1 MSIATYAIPRT
12 EDDVQVA
19 APRLEISKFLRSIE
33 EKKSLMKIYIQQ
45 RAVAVSATI
54 LNVDPENSAIIL
66 EDSAEGDLKG
76 LHENED
82 VSYEITLDSAR
93 ILFSSQEVSPC
104 EHDNRPALRLS
115 LPKSLMRIQ
124 RRDSYRLDVPVTD
137 PATCRITLPGN
148 AGTVS
153 LQVKDISTGGVSVV
167 DNQQMLGSSTGALYS
182 SCQLDLPGTG
192 TLSVKLQV
200 MRFMSEA
207 LPFEQESRHVGCKFV
222 DLHNSTEIQVQNYI
236 SSLERAINAK
246 RRGFD

>member
-19 APRLEISKFLRSIE
+19 ASRLEISKFLRSIE

-137 PATCRITLPGN
+137 PATCRITPPGN

-167 DNQQMLGSSTGALYS
+167 DNQQMLGSSTGTLYS

-200 MRFMSEA
+200 MRFMNEA

>member
-19 APRLEISKFLRSIE
+19 ASRLEISKFLRSIE

-153 LQVKDISTGGVSVV
+153 L
-167 DNQQMLGSSTGALYS
+167 
-182 SCQLDLPGTG
+182 
-192 TLSVKLQV
+192 
-200 MRFMSEA
+200 
-207 LPFEQESRHVGCKFV
+207 
-222 DLHNSTEIQVQNYI
+222 
-236 SSLERAINAK
+236 
-246 RRGFD
+246 

>member
-167 DNQQMLGSSTGALYS
+167 DNQQMLGSSTGTLYS

-200 MRFMSEA
+200 MRFMNEA

>member
-124 RRDSYRLDVPVTD
+124 RRDSYRLDAPVTD

>member
-12 EDDVQVA
+12 EDDAQVA
-19 APRLEISKFLRSIE
+19 ASRLDISKFLRSIE

-66 EDSAEGDLKG
+66 DDSAEGELKG

-82 VSYEITLDSAR
+82 VSYEITLDFAR

-124 RRDSYRLDVPVTD
+124 RRESYRLDVPVTD

-148 AGTVS
+148 AGTVT